1 MPDPIDSPD
10 APDNTPPFGRVVLAS
25 LQSQAVVVVVMP
37 PDERGRPREALVLL
51 DHEGA
56 PRAYINR
63 CKHVP
68 IPLDG
73 GSRQFFSSDKQDLL
87 CGTHGARYRLHD
99 GFCTKGP
106 CRGERLDALRLRVEN
121 GIIELRER

>member
-1 MPDPIDSPD
+1 MPDASDSAD
-10 APDNTPPFGRVVLAS
+10 TSKQGPPFARVPLAS
-25 LQSQAVVVVVMP
+25 LQPQAVVVVPMP

-56 PRAYINR
+56 PRAFINR

-99 GFCTKGP
+99 GFCTMGP
-106 CRGERLDALRLRVEN
+106 CRGERLDALRLHLEGDVL
-121 GIIELRER
+121 ELRER